1 MADEATGSS
10 DLRRDPA
17 AWRISF
23 KEKATDR
30 FLDLLGMFSSGFSG
44 VGNAI
49 EDGLGFSVWGFEI
62 GESITKRFFDLN
74 GIDLEEPG
82 ALIFVNDV
90 YWVSQMQRLESERDE
105 DEDDEEQDLFRGL
118 GAQSDV

>member
-1 MADEATGSS
+1 
-10 DLRRDPA
+10 
-17 AWRISF
+17 
-23 KEKATDR
+23 
-30 FLDLLGMFSSGFSG
+30 MFSSGFSG

-90 YWVSQMQRLESERDE
+90 DRVSQMQRLESERDE
-105 DEDDEEQDLFRGL
+105 DEDDEEQDLFRDL